1 MTTRVRFAPS
11 PTGHLHVG
19 GARTALF
26 NWLFARGRDGD
37 FILRIEDTDQ
47 SRSTE
52 ASIDQIKESL
62 SWMRLTWD
70 EYYRQTERSGNYEE
84 KADLLLNRDRV
95 YEKEGALWFRVP
107 AEETV
112 LVKDQVLGRVKFETE
127 DLKDFVIRRSDGTF
141 TYNFACAADDS
152 EMEISHV
159 MRGDD
164 HLNNTP
170 KQILIYE
177 ALDLEPPKFAH
188 FPMILGEDHKRL
200 SKRHGATSVLNY
212 REKGILPEGLTNFL
226 ARLGWSHGDKEIF
239 SRQELIEYFSL
250 DNVGESSAVFDE
262 EKLLW
267 INHQWMKRK
276 DPEKLGRTL
285 KKFLLEE
292 TSIREDQLD
301 ELEKTRLTKLAEHFR
316 ERNKTLRKLAKSSD
330 FVFSRNIDYDETPIE
345 DHLTEESAELVGELA
360 KRLEEVPEEDFKAEK
375 LEEIT
380 RDFLASR
387 DKGLGDI
394 AQVCRVGLTGRE
406 VSPGLFI
413 TMELVGKDRVTDRLT
428 RVATTTPGVD

>member
-1 MTTRVRFAPS
+1 M
-11 PTGHLHVG
+11 G
-19 GARTALF
+19 
-26 NWLFARGRDGD
+26 
-37 FILRIEDTDQ
+37 
-47 SRSTE
+47 
-52 ASIDQIKESL
+52 
-62 SWMRLTWD
+62 LTWD

-107 AEETV
+107 AGESV
-112 LVKDQVLGRVKFETE
+112 LVKDQVLGRVKYETE

-152 EMEISHV
+152 EMKISHV

-177 ALDLEPPKFAH
+177 ALDLEPPEFAH

-226 ARLGWSHGDKEIF
+226 ARLGWSHGDQEIF

-250 DNVGESSAVFDE
+250 EEVGQSSAVFDE

-276 DPEKLGRTL
+276 DPEELGRTL

-292 TSIREDQLD
+292 TSISENQLD
-301 ELEKTRLTKLAEHFR
+301 ELEISRLTKLAEHFR

-330 FVFSRNIDYDETPIE
+330 FLFSRNIDYDETPIE
-345 DHLTEESAELVGELA
+345 DHLTEKNAELVGKLA
-360 KRLEEVPEEDFKAEK
+360 KRLEEVPEEDFKTEK

-380 RDFLASR
+380 RDFLTSK

-394 AQVCRVGLTGRE
+394 AQVCRVALTGRE

-413 TMELVGKDRVTDRLT
+413 TMELVGKDRVTDRLS
-428 RVATTTPGVD
+428 RVARRPRA

>member
-26 NWLFARGRDGD
+26 NWLFVRGEDGD

-47 SRSTE
+47 TRSTE
-52 ASIDQIKESL
+52 DSINQIKESL
-62 SWMRLTWD
+62 SWMELTWD

-84 KADLLLNRDRV
+84 KAERLLKKDSV
-95 YEKEGALWFRVP
+95 YEKEGALWFRIP
-107 AEETV
+107 DNESV
-112 LVKDQVLGRVKFETE
+112 LVEDLVLGKVNYETE

-141 TYNFACAADDS
+141 TYNFACAADDT

-177 ALDLEPPKFAH
+177 ALGVEPPKFAH

-200 SKRHGATSVLNY
+200 SKRHGATSVLSY
-212 REKGILPEGLTNFL
+212 REKGILPEGLMNFL
-226 ARLGWSHGDKEIF
+226 ARLGWSHGDQEIF
-239 SRQELIEYFSL
+239 SKKELIDYFSL
-250 DNVGESSAVFDE
+250 DDVGESSAVFDE

-276 DPEKLGRTL
+276 DPKELASSL
-285 KKFLLEE
+285 NKFLLEE
-292 TSIREDQLD
+292 TSITEDQLSKLD
-301 ELEKTRLTKLAEHFR
+301 KTRLIKLTDHLR
-316 ERNKTLRKLAKSSD
+316 ERNKTLRQLAKSSD
-330 FVFSRNIDYDETPIE
+330 FVFAREIDYDDTPIE
-345 DHLTEESAELVGELA
+345 DHLTEENGELVGKLA
-360 KRLEEVPEEDFKAEK
+360 SSLEEIPEENFEPEK
-375 LEEIT
+375 LEEVT
-380 RDFLASR
+380 RSFLASKN
-387 DKGLGDI
+387 KGLGDI
-394 AQVCRVGLTGRE
+394 AQVTRVALTGRE
-406 VSPGLFI
+406 VSPGLFV
-413 TMELVGKDRVTDRLT
+413 TMELVEKDQVTERLS
-428 RVATTTPGVD
+428 RVAELART

>member
-1 MTTRVRFAPS
+1 MSVRVRFAPS

-52 ASIDQIKESL
+52 ESIEVIEESL
-62 SWMRLTWD
+62 SWMELSWD
-70 EYYRQTERSGNYEE
+70 EYYRQTERTNHYEE
-84 KADLLLNRDRV
+84 KAELLLEQDRA
-95 YEKEGALWFRVP
+95 YESDGALWFRIP
-107 AEETV
+107 RGKSV
-112 LVKDQVLGRVKFETE
+112 LVEDLVLGKVNYETE
-127 DLKDFVIRRSDGTF
+127 DLKDFVIRRSDGSF
-141 TYNFACAADDS
+141 TYNFACVVDDA
-152 EMEISHV
+152 ELDISHV

-177 ALDLEPPKFAH
+177 ALGLEPPDFAH

-200 SKRHGATSVLNY
+200 SKRHGATSVLSY
-212 REKGILPEGLTNFL
+212 RKKGILPEALTNFL
-226 ARLGWSHGDKEIF
+226 ARLGWSHGDQEIF
-239 SRQELIEYFSL
+239 SREELLDYFSL
-250 DNVGESSAVFDE
+250 EAVGESSAVFDE

-276 DPEKLGRTL
+276 DPEELQEAL
-285 KKFLLEE
+285 KNFLREE
-292 TSIREDQLD
+292 EVLSGTELD
-301 ELEKTRLTKLAEHFR
+301 RLRDSRLAKTVKHLR
-316 ERNKTLRKLAKSSD
+316 ERNKTLRRLAEN
-330 FVFSRNIDYDETPIE
+330 SRFIFRSELNYEETPIR
-345 DHLTEESAELVGELA
+345 DHLTEENGQLVGELGEKLA
-360 KRLEEVPEEDFKAEK
+360 SLPEENFRADELEEV
-375 LEEIT
+375 T
-380 RDFLASR
+380 RDFLEEKG
-387 DKGLGDI
+387 KGLGDI

-413 TMELVGKDRVTDRLT
+413 TMELIGREGVVGRLT
-428 RVATTTPGVD
+428 RVAELDI

>member
-1 MTTRVRFAPS
+1 MSVRVRFAPS

-52 ASIDQIKESL
+52 ESIEVIEESL
-62 SWMRLTWD
+62 SWMELSWD
-70 EYYRQTERSGNYEE
+70 EYYRQTERTNHYEE
-84 KADLLLNRDRV
+84 KAELLLEQDRA
-95 YEKEGALWFRVP
+95 YESDGALWFRIP
-107 AEETV
+107 RGKSV
-112 LVKDQVLGRVKFETE
+112 LVEDLVLGKVNYETE
-127 DLKDFVIRRSDGTF
+127 DLKDFVIRRSDGSF
-141 TYNFACAADDS
+141 TYNFACVVDDA
-152 EMEISHV
+152 ELDISHV

-177 ALDLEPPKFAH
+177 ALGLEPPDFAH

-200 SKRHGATSVLNY
+200 SKRHGATSVLSY
-212 REKGILPEGLTNFL
+212 RKKGILPEALTNFL
-226 ARLGWSHGDKEIF
+226 ARLGWSHGDQEIF
-239 SRQELIEYFSL
+239 SREELLDYFSL
-250 DNVGESSAVFDE
+250 EAVGESSAVFDE

-276 DPEKLGRTL
+276 DPEELQEAL
-285 KKFLLEE
+285 KNFLREE
-292 TSIREDQLD
+292 EVLSGTELD
-301 ELEKTRLTKLAEHFR
+301 RLRDSRLAKTVKHLR
-316 ERNKTLRKLAKSSD
+316 ERNKTLRRLAEN
-330 FVFSRNIDYDETPIE
+330 SRFIFRSELNYEETPIR
-345 DHLTEESAELVGELA
+345 DHLTEENGQLVGELGEKLA
-360 KRLEEVPEEDFKAEK
+360 SLPEENFRADELEEV
-375 LEEIT
+375 T
-380 RDFLASR
+380 RDFLEEKG
-387 DKGLGDI
+387 KGLGDI

-413 TMELVGKDRVTDRLT
+413 TMELIGREGVVERLT
-428 RVATTTPGVD
+428 RVAELDI

>member
-1 MTTRVRFAPS
+1 MTVRVRFAPS

-26 NWLFARGRDGD
+26 NWLFARGKDGD

-47 SRSTE
+47 TRSTE
-52 ASIDQIKESL
+52 ESIDQIKESL
-62 SWMRLTWD
+62 SWMGLTWD
-70 EYYRQTERSGNYEE
+70 EYYRQTERSGKYEE
-84 KADLLLNRDRV
+84 KAELLLNKERV
-95 YEKEGALWFRVP
+95 YEQEGALWFRIP
-107 AEETV
+107 DGESV
-112 LVKDQVLGRVKFETE
+112 LIDDLVLGKVNYETE

-141 TYNFACAADDS
+141 TYNFACTIDDS
-152 EMEISHV
+152 EMDISHV

-170 KQILIYE
+170 KQVLVYE
-177 ALDLEPPKFAH
+177 ALDIDPPKFAH

-212 REKGILPEGLTNFL
+212 RRKGILPEGLMNFL
-226 ARLGWSHGDKEIF
+226 ARLGWSHGDQEIF
-239 SRQELIEYFSL
+239 SPRELIEYFSL
-250 DNVGESSAVFDE
+250 EAVGESSAVFDE

-276 DPEKLGRTL
+276 DPEELVNSLT
-285 KKFLLEE
+285 KFLLEE
-292 TSIREDQLD
+292 TPVSEVQLNKLD
-301 ELEKTRLTKLAEHFR
+301 NTRLTKLTDHLR
-316 ERNKTLRKLAKSSD
+316 ERNKTLRQLAKSSD
-330 FVFSRNIDYDETPIE
+330 FVFSRELDYDDTPIKE
-345 DHLTEESAELVGELA
+345 YLTEENGELVGELA
-360 KRLEEVPEEDFKAEK
+360 TRLEKLSEENFQSEK

-387 DKGLGDI
+387 NKDLGDI

-406 VSPGLFI
+406 VSPGLFV
-413 TMELVGKDRVTDRLT
+413 TMELIGKDKVTNRLS
-428 RVATTTPGVD
+428 RVAAITPT

>member
-1 MTTRVRFAPS
+1 MPERVRFAPS

-26 NWLFARGRDGD
+26 NWLFARGEGGD
-37 FILRIEDTDQ
+37 YILRIEDTDQ
-47 SRSTE
+47 TRSTE
-52 ASIDQIKESL
+52 RSIDQIKDSL
-62 SWMRLTWD
+62 SWLGLTWD
-70 EYYRQTERSGNYEE
+70 EYYRQTERSENYEE
-84 KADLLLNRDRV
+84 KAELLLSRDSV
-95 YEKEGALWFRVP
+95 YEKEGALWFRIP
-107 AEETV
+107 KEESV
-112 LVKDQVLGRVKFETE
+112 IVEDLVLGSVKYETE

-141 TYNFACAADDS
+141 TYNFACTVDDT
-152 EMEISHV
+152 EMDITHV

-170 KQILIYE
+170 KQILVYR
-177 ALDLEPPKFAH
+177 ALGVEPPRFAH

-212 REKGILPEGLTNFL
+212 KKKGILPEALVNFL
-226 ARLGWSHGDKEIF
+226 ARLGWSHGDQEIF
-239 SRQELIEYFSL
+239 SQRELIEFFSL
-250 DNVGESSAVFDE
+250 NDVGESSAVFDE

-276 DPEKLGRTL
+276 DPEELGNLL
-285 KKFLLEE
+285 KEFLLEE
-292 TSIREDQLD
+292 TSLTKD
-301 ELEKTRLTKLAEHFR
+301 RLTELNQSRLAKLAKYFR
-316 ERNKTLRKLAKSSD
+316 ERNKTLRKLAESSS
-330 FVFSRNIDYDETPIE
+330 FVFSSDLNYDETPIK
-345 DHLTEESAELVGELA
+345 DHLTGEKAELVRELVS
-360 KRLEEVPEEDFKAEK
+360 KLKEVPKADFRAEK

-380 RDFLASR
+380 REFLSSR

-413 TMELVGKDRVTDRLT
+413 TMELIGKEKVTDRLSRIT
-428 RVATTTPGVD
+428 EIDPG